1 MKIAHMTAAA
11 ALLANSILTF
21 PAFAATVGTATVD
34 DPTAQGLSQA
44 NLDAAQA
51 QCDALAAAHAPLVY
65 TGTLDEG
72 SIVPTLVSG
81 PTEIDPSARNK
92 TNIVGTGTFI
102 PGHTYIQGDPFRIGG
117 SVNLFGDQYAD
128 SGSWTD
134 SEYDFTNDFT
144 STFSYAF
151 MCNMKETITTP
162 PTGHHE
168 WTHDPSD
175 PEAQACVAYDKNG
188 LFQGQDQGQCV
199 WIVDSP
205 GGSTDEDRPPEAG
218 TPISQ
223 AQTDTL
229 SGHEYHGGP
238 VQAPG
243 GVFHIGQV
251 VICISPSSSTKKGV
265 PGAWRAQNGYGGGS
279 FTGAGTPPAAG
290 CNTPYFKVA
299 PWGAGTD
306 SSNGTYISV
315 PDYTF

>member
-11 ALLANSILTF
+11 ALLTNSILAF
-21 PAFAATVGTATVD
+21 PAFAAIVGTATVD
-34 DPTAQGLSQA
+34 DPTAQALT
-44 NLDAAQA
+44 AASLVLAQD

-65 TGTLDEG
+65 SGTLDE
-72 SIVPTLVSG
+72 SSVTPTGLVSS
-81 PTEIDPSARNK
+81 PTEIDPTQRVKS
-92 TNIVGTGTFI
+92 NIEGTGTFI

-144 STFSYAF
+144 STFSYSF
-151 MCNMKETITTP
+151 TCKMVETVMLP
-162 PTGHHE
+162 ATGHHE

-175 PEAQACVAYDKNG
+175 PEAQACLAYDKNG
-188 LFQGQDQGQCV
+188 LFQGEDQGQCV
-199 WIVDSP
+199 WIADSP
-205 GGSTDEDRPPEAG
+205 GGPDPQDRPDEFG
-218 TPISQ
+218 TINQ
-223 AQTDTL
+223 DQTDNL
-229 SGHEYHGGP
+229 AGHENHGGP

-265 PGAWRAQNGYGGGS
+265 PGAWRAQNGYSGGS

-306 SSNGTYISV
+306 TSNGTYISV